1 MEIPDLKQCWC
12 VRPIVD
18 FFLQWAGVGMKT
30 LRLADIDPGATAVV
44 TEVASG
50 YSISS
55 RLMEMGFV
63 PGAVVQVLRRAPF
76 RGPVQ
81 YRIQGVSVT
90 MRPTDARC
98 VSVETLSDV
107 HDSCCCEKAKA
118 ESRLRAE
125 LVGS

>member
-1 MEIPDLKQCWC
+1 MN
-12 VRPIVD
+12 
-18 FFLQWAGVGMKT
+18 T
-30 LRLADIDPGATAVV
+30 LRLADVVPGGTAVV
-44 TEVASG
+44 TGVSSG

-90 MRPTDARC
+90 MRPADACC
-98 VSVETLSDV
+98 VSVETLSAV
-107 HDSCCCEKAKA
+107 HEACCCEKAKA
-118 ESRLRAE
+118 EAKAEAQSRRE
-125 LVGS
+125 LAHRRTIAGECL